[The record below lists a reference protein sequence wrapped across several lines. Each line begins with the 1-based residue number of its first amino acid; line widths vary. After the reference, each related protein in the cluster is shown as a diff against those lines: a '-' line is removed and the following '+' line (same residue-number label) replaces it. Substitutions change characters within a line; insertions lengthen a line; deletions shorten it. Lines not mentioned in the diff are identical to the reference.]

1 MIMNKELKKFLS
13 MEFKTQAEVLDSKVV
28 KVTAPDGE
36 EFQVLCQIG
45 KYISEETRKYE
56 LHLVEA
62 IFDKNYS
69 PDKELMINNIW
80 RDAML
85 NGISFLGISSGD
97 RQGERTRIGNRIR
110 QIREERGIEARDL
123 AKLAGID
130 AANLSRIENGK
141 YSVGIDILSKIAAS
155 LGKKLDLVDI

>member
-1 MIMNKELKKFLS
+1 
-13 MEFKTQAEVLDSKVV
+13 MEFKTHAEVVDSKVV

-36 EFQVLCQIG
+36 VFQVLCQIG

-80 RDAML
+80 RDAMM
-85 NGISFLGISSGD
+85 NGISLLGISSGD
-97 RQGERTRIGNRIR
+97 MQGERTRIGNRIR

-155 LGKKLDLVDI
+155 LGKKIDLVDI

>member
-1 MIMNKELKKFLS
+1 MSL
-13 MEFKTQAEVLDSKVV
+13 EFKTQAEVLDSKVV

-36 EFQVLCQIG
+36 VFQVLCQIG
-45 KYISEETRKYE
+45 KYISEETRNYE

-80 RDAML
+80 RDSIL

>member
-1 MIMNKELKKFLS
+1 MSL
-13 MEFKTQAEVLDSKVV
+13 EFKTQAEVLDSKVV

-36 EFQVLCQIG
+36 VFQVLCQIG
-45 KYISEETRKYE
+45 KYISEETRNYE

-123 AKLAGID
+123 AKVAGID

>member
-1 MIMNKELKKFLS
+1 MNKELKKFMSL
-13 MEFKTQAEVLDSKVV
+13 EFKTQAEVLDSKVV

-36 EFQVLCQIG
+36 VFQVLCQIG
-45 KYISEETRKYE
+45 KYISEETRNYE

-123 AKLAGID
+123 AKLSGID

>member
-1 MIMNKELKKFLS
+1 MS
-13 MEFKTQAEVLDSKVV
+13 MEFNTQAEVLDSKVV

-36 EFQVLCQIG
+36 VFQVLCQIG

>member
-1 MIMNKELKKFLS
+1 MIMNKELKKFMS

-36 EFQVLCQIG
+36 VFQVLCQIG
-45 KYISEETRKYE
+45 NYISEETLKYE